1 MAYSGFLIK
10 VDDYIIPF
18 RYIEAKKYKCG
29 IKGQDLDSYRDANG
43 ILHREALVNVAIKVE
58 WETPEDIDEAALRP
72 LMDGIR
78 SKYSNKV
85 EKKALVTAFMP
96 ELGDYVTMDC
106 YMPDVE
112 YQIDYADANTV
123 QYGLFRLA
131 FIGYGGAVS

>member
-58 WETPEDIDEAALRP
+58 WETPGDIEESTLRP

-96 ELGDYVTMDC
+96 EIGGYVSMDC

-112 YQIDYADANTV
+112 YTIDYADEKTV
-123 QYGLFRLA
+123 KYSSFRLA
-131 FIGYGGAVS
+131 FIGYGGTV